1 MFHNYLKSTIRQS
14 KSHIRFTFLNILGI
28 TVGLLCSLLIFLW
41 VRDEVDTDLFHQK
54 GFYQM
59 LRNIHQA
66 EPEIMATIAVPQP
79 VKALLDTAYPEAE
92 DVSLIRWEIE
102 LLFQNA
108 NIAFHESGRYDSPE
122 FVKLFSYPFL
132 AGDTNSAMNNCD
144 EHEVNGRSLG
154 IDNSRN
160 FTIYKC
166 L

>member
-41 VRDEVDTDLFHQK
+41 VRDEVDKDLFHQK

-66 EPEIMATIAVPQP
+66 EREIMATIAVPQP

-102 LLFQNA
+102 FLFQNA
-108 NIAFHESGRYDSPE
+108 NMAFHESGRYVSPE

-144 EHEVNGRSLG
+144 EHEVNGRSLR
-154 IDNSRN
+154 INNSRN